1 MDPAGLGLVV
11 LLVVAWINRN
21 QWISPFL
28 RWTWRRLRLF
38 WRWIRTDPVA
48 TEAAHAIET
57 AAGRIE
63 LLCLRVEALEKS
75 QHHAAMAFGP
85 EGRLAWANDAFL
97 RLAGLPLSQVLGGNW
112 INAVHQSDRD
122 ALITGWQEAV
132 ENGTNFNYCYRY
144 WNFDIGDTLWANA
157 DAKVARNPLNGSIVG
172 WVAVVTPLDGPPF
185 SADNTCQAGH
195 WMPPIS

>member
-1 MDPAGLGLVV
+1 
-11 LLVVAWINRN
+11 
-21 QWISPFL
+21 
-28 RWTWRRLRLF
+28 
-38 WRWIRTDPVA
+38 
-48 TEAAHAIET
+48 
-57 AAGRIE
+57 
-63 LLCLRVEALEKS
+63 
-75 QHHAAMAFGP
+75 MAFGP

-122 ALITGWQEAV
+122 ALITGWQGAV
-132 ENGTNFNYCYRY
+132 ENGTNFNHCYRY
-144 WNFDIGDTLWANA
+144 WNFDTGDTRWANA

-185 SADNTCQAGH
+185 SADNTCPAGH